1 MFLVKFWA
9 GPFANW
15 AVITEDTS
23 AIIFEFIISTPLWS
37 LHTVTIINFN
47 PRHYHY
53 HTWTLSSAQLAPFA
67 AVAAQFLSSLIYIW
81 NDNLLHSL
89 RVESL
94 VTCKNIKMNYLPGYN
109 HRSRCFFP
117 KAWHG
122 EYFHL
127 GYNSPLMVVN
137 NSISGKGRCV
147 ENFGSHYVMEDMEYG
162 EKCWK
167 CMTIYRKHQNVLS
180 YKESK

>member
-23 AIIFEFIISTPLWS
+23 AIIFESIISTPLCGHSIQWQLLIS
-37 LHTVTIINFN
+37 TPDIIIITHE
-47 PRHYHY
+47 R
-53 HTWTLSSAQLAPFA
+53 SAQLAPFA